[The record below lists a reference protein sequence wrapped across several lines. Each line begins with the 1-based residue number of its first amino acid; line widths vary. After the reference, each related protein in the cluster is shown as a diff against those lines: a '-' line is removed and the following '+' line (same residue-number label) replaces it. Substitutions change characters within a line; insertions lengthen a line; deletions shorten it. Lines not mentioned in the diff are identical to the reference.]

1 MKKQAALILRSSS
14 TILKKPRKKPSPNI
28 SASLFPINAHKTP
41 PVKLI
46 CGLIFKEEKILTT
59 TKVLLEKKFGALD
72 FESRIIDF
80 NYTNYYEKEFG
91 KSLLRQFISFKK
103 LIDPATLA
111 KIKLFS
117 NRLEK
122 KLSRNHQRLIN
133 LDPGYLDLAK
143 LVLATTKD
151 YKHRIYL
158 DSGIFAEITLSFQ
171 GKSFTHWEWTYPDY
185 QTLQYKEIFNRV
197 RQIYFSQDK

>member
-1 MKKQAALILRSSS
+1 MTSKIA
-14 TILKKPRKKPSPNI
+14 RKKLFPNI
-28 SASLFPINAHKTP
+28 SANLFPINAHKTP

-46 CGLIFKEEKILTT
+46 CGLIFKEEKILTR
-59 TKVLLEKKFGALD
+59 TKALLEKKFGALD

-103 LIDPATLA
+103 LIDPACLA
-111 KIKLFS
+111 KIKLFT
-117 NRLEK
+117 NNLEK
-122 KLSRNHQRLIN
+122 KISRSHRRLIN
-133 LDPGYLDLAK
+133 IDPGYLDLAK

-158 DSGIFAEITLSFQ
+158 SNNIFAEITLSFQ

-185 QTLQYKEIFNRV
+185 QTPQYKEIFNRI
-197 RQIYFSQDK
+197 REIYFSQHK